1 MAQDF
6 KAAFG
11 VGEDDKHIS
20 TVDADGVAL
29 AAIQGLYSLV
39 KSENAALKAQN
50 VQLKQQVSDLDKRLA
65 ALEKLAGT
73 VSAPHTSS
81 ALPIAGLLLAVVA
94 VSSVSL
100 VKGHGRRVL

>member
-6 KAAFG
+6 AAAFG

-39 KSENAALKAQN
+39 KSENAALKTENA
-50 VQLKQQVSDLDKRLA
+50 QLKQQVSDLDKRLA
-65 ALEKLAGT
+65 VLEKLAGT
-73 VSAPHTSS
+73 TTTPRETGAVPSW
-81 ALPIAGLLLAVVA
+81 LLVGGLVIGGVV
-94 VSSVSL
+94 VV
-100 VKGHGRRVL
+100 GRRKSPGAA